1 MSRLPI
7 HNEAQ
12 ATMNYNLNETASASE
27 QKKSTLAALKKLLQL
42 IQEEKR
48 TLIIAM
54 IIIFINAGLSLL
66 GPYLIG
72 HTIDTYIQSKQYHG
86 VIVFSAILLGMYMT
100 AFVTNYL
107 QMIMMG
113 GVGQRMLY
121 SLRNAVFTKLQELP
135 VDFFNQNKTGDLI
148 SRINNDTDKL
158 NQFFSQSL
166 MQFISSIFTM
176 TGAGI
181 FLISINPELGVA
193 ALLPALVIWIFTKA
207 ISPWVKAKNAAN
219 LKSVGSLSAEIQES
233 LNNFKVIIAFNR
245 RDYFRKRFNEA
256 NQENYTTSVSAGLAN
271 NIFMPVYGLS
281 ANIGQLVVLS
291 FGIYLIMTGAF
302 TIGLLISF
310 LAYINSF
317 YQPLRQLATLWAN
330 FQVAMAGWDRITQ
343 ILSLNSNL
351 PVIQSGC
358 AKSGSAFLSFRNV
371 SFTYPNGKEVLH
383 HVNFELE
390 RGKTYAF
397 VGPTGGGKTTTA
409 SLIARLYDATKGLIF
424 LDGKDIRSYSPEE
437 RTTKIGFILQEPFLF
452 SGTVRDNIIYGN
464 ADFKNLSNEA
474 LEQLIKNAGLESL
487 LSRFDSGLDT
497 KVQTV
502 GDGISLGQK
511 QLIAFMR
518 SVLRK
523 PELLILDEATA
534 NIDTITEQLL
544 ENILQKLPY
553 TTTRVIIAH
562 RLNTIENADEI
573 YFVNSGEVLRAGSLD
588 DAVNLLLHGKRE
600 S

>member
-1 MSRLPI
+1 
-7 HNEAQ
+7 
-12 ATMNYNLNETASASE
+12 MNYNLNENATAAE
-27 QKKSTLAALKKLLQL
+27 QKKSTLAALRKLLDL
-42 IQEEKR
+42 IREEKR
-48 TLIIAM
+48 TLVIAF

-72 HTIDTYIQSKQYHG
+72 HTIDTYIQSKQYDG
-86 VIVFSAILLGMYMT
+86 VIRYSAILLVMYIV
-100 AFVTNYL
+100 AFTTNYL
-107 QMIMMG
+107 QMNMMG
-113 GVGQRMLY
+113 GVGIRMLY

-135 VDFFNQNKTGDLI
+135 VDFFNQNKAGDLI

-176 TGAGI
+176 LGAGI
-181 FLISINPELGVA
+181 FLLSINPELGAA

-207 ISPWVKAKNAAN
+207 ISPWVKRKNAAN
-219 LKSVGSLSAEIQES
+219 LKSTGGLSAEIQES

-256 NQENYTTSVSAGLAN
+256 NQKNYSTAVSAGLAN
-271 NIFMPVYGLS
+271 NIFTPVFGFS
-281 ANIGQLVVLS
+281 ANLGQLVVLA
-291 FGIYLIMTGAF
+291 FGIYLIMTGKF
-302 TIGLLISF
+302 TIGLLIGF
-310 LAYINSF
+310 LAYVNSF
-317 YQPLRQLATLWAN
+317 YHPLRQLAGLWAS
-330 FQVAMAGWDRITQ
+330 FQVAMAGWDRISQ
-343 ILSLNSNL
+343 ILSLDTNL
-351 PVIQSGC
+351 EVIPDRPVESV
-358 AKSGSAFLSFRNV
+358 ATYLSFRNV

-383 HVNFELE
+383 HVNFDLE

-409 SLIARLYDATKGLIF
+409 SLIARLYDATKGTVL
-424 LDGKDIRSYSPEE
+424 LDGKDIRTYQPEE
-437 RTTKIGFILQEPFLF
+437 RTSKIGFILQEPFLF
-452 SGTVRDNIIYGN
+452 TGTVRDNILYGN
-464 ADFKNLSNEA
+464 PEYKNLSNEELA
-474 LEQLIKNAGLESL
+474 EVIKESGLESL
-487 LSRFDSGLDT
+487 LSRFDSGLDS
-497 KVQTV
+497 KVQTT

-544 ENILQKLPY
+544 EEILKKLPAS
-553 TTTRVIIAH
+553 TTRVIIAH

-573 YFVNSGEVLRAGSLD
+573 FFVNSGEVIPAGSLA

>member
-1 MSRLPI
+1 
-7 HNEAQ
+7 
-12 ATMNYNLNETASASE
+12 MNYNLNQITNKTD
-27 QKKSTLAALKKLLQL
+27 QKKSTLAALRKLLDL
-42 IQEEKR
+42 IRDEKR
-48 TLIIAM
+48 TIILAT

-86 VIVFSAILLGMYMT
+86 VIVFSGILLGMYMT

-107 QMIMMG
+107 QMILMG
-113 GVGQRMLY
+113 GVGQRMLF
-121 SLRNAVFTKLQELP
+121 SLRNAVFNKLQELP
-135 VDFFNQNKTGDLI
+135 VDFFNQNKAGDLI

-158 NQFFSQSL
+158 NTFFSQSL

-176 TGAGI
+176 VGAGI
-181 FLISINPELGVA
+181 FLLSINPELGAA

-207 ISPWVKAKNAAN
+207 ISPWVKSKNAAN
-219 LKSVGSLSAEIQES
+219 LKSVGGLSAEIQES

-245 RDYFRKRFNEA
+245 RDYFRKRFDEA
-256 NQENYTTSVSAGLAN
+256 NQKNYSTSVSAGLAN
-271 NIFMPVYGLS
+271 NIFTPVYGLS

-291 FGIYLIMTGAF
+291 FGIYLITTGKF
-302 TIGLLISF
+302 SIGLLIGF

-317 YQPLRQLATLWAN
+317 YHPLRQLAALWAS
-330 FQVAMAGWDRITQ
+330 FQVAMAGWDRISQ

-351 PVIQSGC
+351 SVKACQGVN
-358 AKSGSAFLSFRNV
+358 ASAAYLTFKNV

-383 HVNFELE
+383 HINFNLE

-409 SLIARLYDATKGLIF
+409 SLIARLYDATKGLIL

-437 RTTKIGFILQEPFLF
+437 RTKKIGFILQEPFLF
-452 SGTVRDNIIYGN
+452 SGTVRDNILYGN
-464 ADFKNLSNEA
+464 PEYKNLTNDELA
-474 LEQLIKNAGLESL
+474 QVILESGLETL
-487 LSRFDSGLDT
+487 LSRFDEGLDS
-497 KVQTV
+497 KVQTT

-544 ENILQKLPY
+544 ESILQKLPT

-573 YFVNSGEVLRAGSLD
+573 YFVNSGEVIRAGSLD
-588 DAVNLLLHGKRE
+588 DAVNMLLHGKRE